1 MAGNAVSEVA
11 ERPVPAR
18 HRVTGVSCSAPKLK
32 SSVVVMKTGN
42 DVSRLGLLRHLKRVV
57 DVDPKWRHRRRDS
70 LVAEQ

>member
-1 MAGNAVSEVA
+1 
-11 ERPVPAR
+11 
-18 HRVTGVSCSAPKLK
+18 
-32 SSVVVMKTGN
+32 MKTGN